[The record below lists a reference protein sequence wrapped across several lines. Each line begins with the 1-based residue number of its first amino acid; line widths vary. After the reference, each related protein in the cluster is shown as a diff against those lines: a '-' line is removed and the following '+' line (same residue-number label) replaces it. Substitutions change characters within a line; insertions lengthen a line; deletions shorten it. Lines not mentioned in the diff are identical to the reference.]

1 MFSSIGAIEG
11 INAIN
16 KGELVT
22 LSEQEL
28 LGFDK
33 NNYDGKGGHI
43 RNAFESVINNGGDD
57 SEANCPCTR
66 ADGTC
71 STNKVLFQ
79 FS

>member
-22 LSEQEL
+22 FSEQEL
-28 LGFDK
+28 LSFNK
-33 NNYDGKGGHI
+33 SNYDGKGGHI
-43 RNAFESVINNGGDD
+43 RNAFEWVINNGGVV
-57 SEANCPCTR
+57 SEANCPYTT

-71 STNKVLFQ
+71 STTKVLFQ
-79 FS
+79 LS